1 MSVLVRARQSLFKPL
16 VHLQDRL
23 PAAFYTR
30 GLQVVIDGLLTAL
43 SLYVAYQLRFD
54 GSVPA
59 NVRPVML
66 TSLMV
71 LPILR
76 PLTMWAFGVYR
87 IVWRYF
93 GFRDALQMAFG
104 ALISSAV
111 LLVFRLG
118 FNYFPRLANPFTV
131 IVMEATIF
139 LLLGSAARA
148 IRRLLAEESLFA
160 TEKGTRLLLVG
171 SEDALSGLVHQVSA
185 RNIQLVGLLVPEG
198 SKGMRGLRISGCP
211 VLGDTSRLDELL
223 AQKTADLV
231 MITDTSL
238 DCIGDVVAVSTQHG
252 VEVRLLPSAAEV
264 MKSNVRILGRRHSSD
279 HIERVLVLGGA
290 GYLGSTLVPILLSR
304 GYRVRVLDRLLF
316 GAESLDGLRGN
327 PYFELMVGD
336 VRDIEAVVAA
346 VRDCD
351 AVIDLAA
358 IVGDPACAV
367 NQQLSLEV
375 NRAATRMLVDICK
388 GYGISRF
395 VFASTCSVYGAS
407 DYLVDE
413 LTPPAPISVYA
424 ETKVA
429 SEQLLKDAA
438 SPTFQPVILRL
449 GTLFGLSLRPRFD
462 LVVNLLTARA
472 ATTQKITIFNG
483 EQWRPFLHVY
493 DAARAFVLALEA
505 DPNIVSGEIFN
516 VGDYALNM
524 RLSEVSD
531 KIAMALPSLEVE
543 LVENGD
549 KRNYRA
555 SFDKVHTRLGFRC
568 EKTVEFGI
576 SEILHAIE
584 THQISDFTAARFN
597 NHLVTQTFAASDP
610 ASQSSMRY
618 LAKLAA

>member
-1 MSVLVRARQSLFKPL
+1 LSVLVRARQSLFKPL

-66 TSLMV
+66 ASLMV

-93 GFRDALQMAFG
+93 GLRDALQMAFG

-185 RNIQLVGLLVPEG
+185 RNIKLVGLLVPKG
-198 SKGMRGLRISGCP
+198 SKEMRGLRISGCP
-211 VLGDTSRLDELL
+211 VLGDTSRLDTLL

-264 MKSNVRILGRRHSSD
+264 MRGTVSVSGHRPSLGR
-279 HIERVLVLGGA
+279 IERVLVLGGA
-290 GYLGSTLVPILLSR
+290 GYLGSTLVPMLLNQ

-316 GAESLDGLRGN
+316 GPESLSSLRDN
-327 PYFELMVGD
+327 RNFELMVGD
-336 VRDIEAVVAA
+336 VRDIQAVVAA
-346 VRDCD
+346 VNNCD

-367 NQQLSLEV
+367 NQQLSIEI
-375 NRAATRMLVDICK
+375 NRAATRMLIEICR
-388 GYGISRF
+388 GYGVRRF
-395 VFASTCSVYGAS
+395 VFASTCSIYGAS

-413 LTPPAPISVYA
+413 LTAPAPISIYA

-429 SEQLLKDAA
+429 SEELLNDAVA
-438 SPTFQPVILRL
+438 QDFEPVILRL
-449 GTLFGLSLRPRFD
+449 GTLFGLSPRPRFD
-462 LVVNLLTARA
+462 LVVNLLAARA
-472 ATTQKITIFNG
+472 ATTGKITIFNG

-493 DAARAFVLALEA
+493 DAARAFLLALEA
-505 DPNIVSGEIFN
+505 DSKLVGGETFN
-516 VGDYALNM
+516 VGDYTLNL
-524 RLSEVSD
+524 RLSDVSRE
-531 KIAMALPSLEVE
+531 ISALIPSLEVE
-543 LVENGD
+543 SVENGD
-549 KRNYRA
+549 RRNYRA
-555 SFDKVHTRLGFRC
+555 SFDKIHTRLGFRC
-568 EKTVEFGI
+568 ERTMPSGI
-576 SEILHAIE
+576 LEIREAIAS
-584 THQISDFTAARFN
+584 QLIRDFTASQFN
-597 NHLVTQTFAASDP
+597 NHLVTQKFAAS
-610 ASQSSMRY
+610 AVANQSSMQY
-618 LAKLAA
+618 LTNLAA